1 MLQTYAVPYTAPQP
15 QTRVCS
21 PSLLAQYGTLLCS
34 DHSVVAHVRE
44 ALVNNINSS
53 SDVNNNDVN
62 NNTNVNKQPAVI
74 MLGSFHKRGE
84 VEILDPSR
92 SRDPSSYDK
101 CYWLVYYSVV
111 FSNLYIDVNMG
122 LHLILESLFKEMLLD
137 RWFKDLY

>member
-1 MLQTYAVPYTAPQP
+1 MFQTYAVPYTAPQP
-15 QTRVCS
+15 HTRVCS
-21 PSLLAQYGTLLCS
+21 PSLLAQYGTVLCS

-44 ALVNNINSS
+44 ALVNNINTTTTTNNN
-53 SDVNNNDVN
+53 SDVNNNI
-62 NNTNVNKQPAVI
+62 NKQPAVI

-111 FSNLYIDVNMG
+111 FSKLYIDVCLKTFPLMETPPEIG
-122 LHLILESLFKEMLLD
+122 TLF
-137 RWFKDLY
+137 

>member
-44 ALVNNINSS
+44 ALVNNINTSNSNSS
-53 SDVNNNDVN
+53 NNTNSDVNNNI
-62 NNTNVNKQPAVI
+62 NKQPAVI

-84 VEILDPSR
+84 VEILDPSC
-92 SRDPSSYDK
+92 SRDPASYDK

-111 FSNLYIDVNMG
+111 FSKFCIDVCLKTFPLMATPHEIG
-122 LHLILESLFKEMLLD
+122 TLA
-137 RWFKDLY
+137 

>member
-34 DHSVVAHVRE
+34 DHSVVTHVRE
-44 ALVNNINSS
+44 ALVNNINN
-53 SDVNNNDVN
+53 SDVNINNDIN
-62 NNTNVNKQPAVI
+62 NNVNKQPAVI

-111 FSNLYIDVNMG
+111 FSKFYIDVCLKIFPLMATPPEFG
-122 LHLILESLFKEMLLD
+122 TL
-137 RWFKDLY
+137 